1 MNESAIRISDV
12 TTLVLGDLVEV
23 RRFGEVLYAGHIEAI
38 AQSMGV
44 AWVRDHVTGARAM
57 LHGTVFDVF
66 MLRRG
71 AGVAQPSAARLA
83 AA

>member
-1 MNESAIRISDV
+1 MNDSAIRISDV

-23 RRFGEVLYAGHIEAI
+23 RRFDEVLYAGHIEAI

-57 LHGTVFDVF
+57 LHGNVFDVF

-71 AGVAQPSAARLA
+71 ARTGAPASSQLA